1 MVVNENIGCY
11 YHEMLKKVSQVPAL
25 YTTVDIFVNQLFM
38 MFAINYSSRT
48 IWLSSTSIILFL
60 FRPLFGKN
68 GLMVFQN
75 GFLLSEIILTLISLK
90 YFSLVWRSNLTQK
103 FLCFFQLSQFPS
115 DLCLLKL
122 FLSLDPSII
131 AFLRDLV
138 IKTLLLKRR
147 TFTLTGAILF
157 KTSRKTAWKVE

>member
-1 MVVNENIGCY
+1 MFTCVFILKTQKLVKISCFLMVVNENIGCY

-103 FLCFFQLSQFPS
+103 FLCFL
-115 DLCLLKL
+115 
-122 FLSLDPSII
+122 
-131 AFLRDLV
+131 
-138 IKTLLLKRR
+138 
-147 TFTLTGAILF
+147 
-157 KTSRKTAWKVE
+157 